1 MRNDPTYVSMLNNPE
16 LIERAKYYPDAELC
30 AVLAARLREAQTA
43 VIKEYKDE
51 ISELEQSLSEA
62 EDERDE
68 ARDEAEATE
77 RENEK
82 LEDRIRELEAQL
94 RDQS

>member
-1 MRNDPTYVSMLNNPE
+1 MRNDLTYVSMLDDRE
-16 LIERAKYYPDAELC
+16 IIERAKYYPDAELC
-30 AVLAARLREAQTA
+30 AVLAARLRAVSTA